1 MVQNAGLELFFK
13 KLSNSPKNEFD
24 GTSFVLELA
33 NTDKKENIER
43 IESVC
48 DGDSL
53 MLNFLC
59 VDERNVCQVCNSD
72 GEELGTLATYTDFI
86 ADLCKEGTLN
96 IVKAE
101 AKNVIPISKRK
112 KGSKKAVVFAKIY
125 VSYEQSEK
133 QIEAHDEEQVEVH
146 PEMQTEIQPEV
157 KPEPEPTSDINP
169 QPEPEPASDI
179 NPQPQPESHSE
190 LQTHPEVQEEV
201 SVTVHPEVQEEVS
214 ATVQPQA
221 EEFPVRNTL
230 DSVKCEIKQII
241 DEGIWDTT
249 ENLKIGNVDSRP
261 VVAALGK
268 AMNVLR
274 SNRITDFVVQKYVF
288 ENVIMQFDR
297 MQKYVEGMN
306 EKVLADEKKMAEFTN
321 ATAEFSELKNEIYHL
336 TGKIDTYM
344 LKLSEGIDKL
354 WIALPKNK
362 SMESLIEQTFDIAT
376 KLYDLSKQVIT
387 LMDANEKGFGVIRY
401 VSNSIIGESYD
412 KWESAYEYLPF
423 IKEKK
428 RKYYESELEELN
440 DGLNR
445 TRQYF
450 EKMKSEKEEL
460 IDSIHD
466 EMTECETQ
474 LSSLGIFSF
483 SSKKY
488 CRERI
493 AELQK
498 EEDAAKKELELIIN
512 DYNNTISEQ
521 IAKVDFVK
529 GKITWYSGT

>member
-43 IESVC
+43 IESLC

-112 KGSKKAVVFAKIY
+112 KGSKKAIVFAKIY

-133 QIEAHDEEQVEVH
+133 QIEAHNEERVEVH
-146 PEMQTEIQPEV
+146 PEMQTEIQPE
-157 KPEPEPTSDINP
+157 PTSDINP
-169 QPEPEPASDI
+169 QP
-179 NPQPQPESHSE
+179 QLESHSE

-201 SVTVHPEVQEEVS
+201 S
-214 ATVQPQA
+214 ATAQPQA